1 MIRSGMKRNY
11 FVVVLA
17 HPSFGR
23 IKRIHIPHYAAHL
36 AVCFAIFAGILT
48 VGFASSYSRM
58 LGKISEFNQ
67 LRAENAALQKRIE
80 TLQEKAA
87 EADVQL
93 ASLGS
98 LASEVSIAFGIR
110 RSFTGGANQER
121 GFSAAPNPTS
131 QYDLLQA
138 VRLPA
143 DNDSSMLSYLSNT
156 TPSIWPVKGRISS
169 SFGRR
174 IDPFLGR
181 GAFHAGID
189 LSAGRGTPVV
199 ATADGKVKEAGWSGG
214 YGKAVV
220 ISHGRNG
227 MSTLYAHLT
236 DIYATPGQVVRRGE
250 VIGRAGSTGRST
262 SSHVHYE
269 VRYHNT
275 PVNPYKYLQRSQPES
290 DSGLVMTD

>member
-1 MIRSGMKRNY
+1 MKRNY

-17 HPSFGR
+17 HPVYGR
-23 IKRIHIPHYAAHL
+23 IKRLHIPHYVAHL
-36 AVCFAIFAGILT
+36 AICLALLAGILT

-58 LGKISEFNQ
+58 LGKVSEFNKI
-67 LRAENAALQKRIE
+67 RAQNEVLEKRLE
-80 TLQEKAA
+80 SLQERAA

-110 RSFTGGANQER
+110 RNFTGGSGADLE
-121 GFSAAPNPTS
+121 FSPVRNPTS

-138 VRLPA
+138 VRLPS
-143 DNDSSMLSYLSNT
+143 DEGGSMLSFLSNT
-156 TPSIWPVKGRISS
+156 APSIWPVKGRLSS

-189 LSAGRGTPVV
+189 LSTASGTPVV
-199 ATADGKVKEAGWSGG
+199 ATADGTVREAGWSGG
-214 YGKAVV
+214 YGKAVK
-220 ISHGRNG
+220 ITHGENG
-227 MSTLYAHLT
+227 LSTLYAHLT

-262 SSHVHYE
+262 SSHLHYE

-275 PVNPYKYLQRSQPES
+275 PLNPYKYLQRSQTSE
-290 DSGLVMTD
+290 DDGLSLAD